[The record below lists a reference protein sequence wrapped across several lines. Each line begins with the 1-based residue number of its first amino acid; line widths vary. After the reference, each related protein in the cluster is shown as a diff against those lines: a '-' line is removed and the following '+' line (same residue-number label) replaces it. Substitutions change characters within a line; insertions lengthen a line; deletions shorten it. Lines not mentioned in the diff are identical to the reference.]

1 MKIFTNYDFNGNQ
14 LLNVSLQ
21 QLATAPAS
29 PFTGQMYYNT
39 TSNRVFTWNG
49 TTWVGADAQGA
60 TMTGADI
67 VSAINASGSLIDND
81 NLSSG
86 VNTAISKAH
95 DQAHKASHV
104 TGGADIIDN
113 FTSTTSGLVPLS
125 GGGTTKYLRADG
137 TWVVP
142 PDTDTVYTH
151 PNHTGDV
158 TSVGDGATTIA
169 NKAVTLAKMADMATA
184 SFIGRNTAST
194 GVPEILSVATVKT
207 MLGLVLTQTSN
218 ASGFA
223 LAGGTTSKT
232 LTVSNTLTLAGT
244 DGSTLNIGTGG
255 TLGTGAFATA
265 YIHPN
270 HTGDVTSVAD
280 GATTIA
286 NNAVTNAKVAQMAT
300 MTIKGNNTGGTANAS
315 DLTVAQVKTMLG
327 LVLTQTSN
335 ATGFSLAGGTT
346 SKTLTVSNTLT
357 LAGTDSSTLNIGA
370 GGTLGTAAFTASTA
384 YEPAVANGT
393 ANQVYGMNN
402 AGTAKE
408 WKSFGAI
415 GTTGTAPA
423 WALSTANTITLNIP
437 LASAGSVTAGLLS
450 NTDYAKIHSQNTDT
464 GTTSA
469 TFTIGSSGNKLKNNA
484 GEIQIRNNADNAYAD
499 LRVGNLVV
507 EGTTTT
513 VNAETIE
520 LADNKLLLNSNITTS
535 AGNDSGG
542 LAVKRLM
549 ADNTTRKD
557 AELYYDNSTGR
568 WTTIMGAVTGT
579 LVTSALTNKVI
590 ATIGDAVAT
599 SIPVTHNFNT
609 RDCVVSIRESASPYA
624 GVMCDW
630 EFTDANT
637 VTFKF
642 AVAPTSG
649 QFVVT
654 IVG

>member
-14 LLNVSLQ
+14 LLNISLQ
-21 QLATAPAS
+21 QLATAPAT

-49 TTWVGADAQGA
+49 SQWIGADAQGA

-67 VSAINASGSLIDND
+67 VNAINASASLIDND

-86 VNTAISKAH
+86 VNTAITKAH
-95 DQAHKASHV
+95 DQAHKASHI

-137 TWVVP
+137 TWEVP
-142 PDTDTVYTH
+142 PDTNTVYTH
-151 PNHTGDV
+151 PNHSGDV

-169 NKAVTLAKMADMATA
+169 NNV
-184 SFIGRNTAST
+184 
-194 GVPEILSVATVKT
+194 
-207 MLGLVLTQTSN
+207 
-218 ASGFA
+218 
-223 LAGGTTSKT
+223 
-232 LTVSNTLTLAGT
+232 
-244 DGSTLNIGTGG
+244 
-255 TLGTGAFATA
+255 
-265 YIHPN
+265 
-270 HTGDVTSVAD
+270 
-280 GATTIA
+280 
-286 NNAVTNAKVAQMAT
+286 VTNAKLAQMAT
-300 MTIKGNNTGGTANAS
+300 LTIKGNNTGGTANAS

-327 LVLTQTSN
+327 MVLTETSN
-335 ATGFSLAGGTT
+335 ATGFSIAGGTT

-357 LAGTDSSTLNIGA
+357 LSGTDGSTLNIGA
-370 GGTLGTAAFTASTA
+370 GGTLGSAAYTASTA
-384 YEPAVANGT
+384 YQPAIANGT
-393 ANQVYGMNN
+393 ANQIYGMNN
-402 AGTAKE
+402 AATAKE

-423 WALSTANTITLNIP
+423 WVLSTANTITLNIP

-450 NTDYAKIHSQNTDT
+450 NTDYGKIHTQNTDT
-464 GTTSA
+464 GTSSA
-469 TFTIGSSGNKLKNNA
+469 TFMIGTGGSKLKNNA

-542 LAVKRLM
+542 VAVKRLM

-579 LVTSALTNKVI
+579 LVTSALANKVV

-599 SIPVTHNFNT
+599 SIAVTHNFNT
-609 RDCVVSIRESASPYA
+609 RDCIVSIRESASPYA

-642 AVAPTSG
+642 ATAPTNG

-654 IVG
+654 IIG